1 MVWWLARPFWRSQ
14 NALDRAGMKRT
25 INQLADGGYWRALL
39 SDTGFVAP
47 NGVRLFFCTPQF
59 GGRGTL

>member
-1 MVWWLARPFWRSQ
+1 
-14 NALDRAGMKRT
+14 MKRT